1 MILCQLSAAID
12 LAVEGSL
19 ATRGWPA
26 ERHSAVPVL
35 EGCRCYLS
43 EPPGG
48 ARCQVLSELTF
59 KRRVTVAWTL
69 KYDSEYHSVRKRL
82 DATVLT
88 RTSQWRAACHTAL
101 RVIEGSLVVR

>member
-1 MILCQLSAAID
+1 MILCQLSAAFD

-43 EPPGG
+43 EPPGRG
-48 ARCQVLSELTF
+48 EVPQLDES
-59 KRRVTVAWTL
+59 L
-69 KYDSEYHSVRKRL
+69 KYDSEYH
-82 DATVLT
+82 
-88 RTSQWRAACHTAL
+88 
-101 RVIEGSLVVR
+101 